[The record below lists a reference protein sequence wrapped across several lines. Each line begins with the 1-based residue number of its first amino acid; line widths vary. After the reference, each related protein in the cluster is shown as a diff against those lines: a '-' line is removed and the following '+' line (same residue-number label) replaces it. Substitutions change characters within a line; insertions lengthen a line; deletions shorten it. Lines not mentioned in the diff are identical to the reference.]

1 MKQAVI
7 ERLKM
12 IEDSHG
18 GVLRPSDVVKDAR
31 ILESPLHNLFD
42 WNLERS
48 AERNWMDRA
57 RQIITSVK
65 VVIKHDRTTVSAVYY
80 VRDPDMEAGQQGY
93 ISITSVS
100 QDRDKAREVAAREF
114 ASAMASLYRARSV
127 AMALGISPELDD
139 VLITL
144 QSLKARAVA

>member
-1 MKQAVI
+1 MKEEI
-7 ERLKM
+7 INRLKM
-12 IEDSHG
+12 IEQSHG
-18 GVLRPSDVVKDAR
+18 GVLRPSDVVRDAKSP
-31 ILESPLHNLFD
+31 ESPLHDLFD

-48 AERNWMDRA
+48 AERHWVERA

-65 VVIKHDRTTVSAVYY
+65 VVIKHDHTSVSAVYY
-80 VRDPDMEAGQQGY
+80 VRDPSIDAGRQGY
-93 ISITSVS
+93 VSITSVS

-114 ASAMASLYRARSV
+114 ASAMSSLHRARAV